1 MRYYSL
7 YYCKM
12 RYFYFFL
19 MIMCVLFVFIGC
31 DDENEK
37 ELPFVTNVSIADA
50 DKIFRPGDA
59 VVVKAEGFL
68 ESDDIRLNIK
78 WILSEE
84 EVCRNAR
91 CTSFFVHRYTNR
103 FIIFKLRYF
112 EDFFDL
118 CVSST

>member
-1 MRYYSL
+1 MHKPLIKKALRYARNL
-7 YYCKM
+7 LI
-12 RYFYFFL
+12 FFFSSTILAVWVYRFVPVYVTPL
-19 MIMCVLFVFIGC
+19 MVIRSVQQIMSG
-31 DDENEK
+31 
-37 ELPFVTNVSIADA
+37 
-50 DKIFRPGDA
+50 DK
-59 VVVKAEGFL
+59 
-68 ESDDIRLNIK
+68 
-78 WILSEE
+78 

>member
-1 MRYYSL
+1 MSNNRL
-7 YYCKM
+7 VPVG
-12 RYFYFFL
+12 L
-19 MIMCVLFVFIGC
+19 H
-31 DDENEK
+31 
-37 ELPFVTNVSIADA
+37 PFVHT
-50 DKIFRPGDA
+50 
-59 VVVKAEGFL
+59 
-68 ESDDIRLNIK
+68 
-78 WILSEE
+78 LSVEMFISVHQ